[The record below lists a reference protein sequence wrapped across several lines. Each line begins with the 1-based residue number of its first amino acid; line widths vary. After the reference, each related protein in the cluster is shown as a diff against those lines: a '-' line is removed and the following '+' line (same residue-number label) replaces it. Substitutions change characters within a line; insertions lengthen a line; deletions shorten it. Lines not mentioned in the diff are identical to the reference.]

1 MTRILLYPLGR
12 LTASDARLI
21 ERVLGVRPVT
31 GDILPLCSPE
41 LSSQEAAAEVRA
53 ALAAARFPGDLHV
66 VETAQ
71 HSDEGCERQEAL
83 RAAREH
89 EEAKQWV
96 KEHQA
101 EDRPVS
107 WSVHAL
113 PWCWAVIVRSDQG
126 IPPGIGFLVDR
137 TTRQV
142 IPHRLVDVLDAI
154 ESGAHEDGADSRG

>member
-21 ERVLGVRPVT
+21 ERVLGVRPVS

-53 ALAAARFPGDLHV
+53 GLAAARFPGDLYV

-71 HSDEGCERQEAL
+71 ASHEGCEEAEAL

-89 EEAKQWV
+89 EEAKELV
-96 KEHQA
+96 ERLGA
-101 EDRPVS
+101 EARPVF
-107 WSVHAL
+107 WSVHEL
-113 PWCWAVIVRSDQG
+113 PWCWGVIVRSDQG

-142 IPHRLVDVLDAI
+142 IPHRLIDVLDAI
-154 ESGAHEDGADSRG
+154 ESGAREDGTGLA